1 MAVKIDL
8 NGSFSGKDNTTD
20 LNGNGLLAP
29 DATVSDPNS
38 HINSIEFSIAG
49 KDAGDITLALSS
61 STGLPPGYAIIAAGS
76 DTYLLTY
83 SGAAGTADWQAA
95 LQAVTISD
103 SHAPH
108 HKQDTTVATI
118 TVQAL
123 NHAGNDIGAARTD
136 DVICFLAGTQI
147 STPLGHRD
155 IETLQ
160 IGDEVLTAEGESR
173 PVRWLG
179 VQTVSR
185 YFADP
190 LRSFPVRVKANA
202 IADNVPSRDL
212 LVSPDHAL
220 MVDGALVQAGALVNG
235 TSIVREQNLPATFK
249 YYHVELA
256 DHALI
261 LAENTPAETFIDNV
275 DRLGFDNWAEHEA
288 LYGAAEPLVEMGF
301 SRAKSARQVPVATRV
316 RLATRGDALYA
327 RKSGAAA

>member
-8 NGSFSGKDNTTD
+8 NGAFKGKDNTTD

-29 DATVSDPNS
+29 DATVTNPNN
-38 HINSIEFSIAG
+38 INTIEFSISG
-49 KDAGDITLALSS
+49 KDAKDITLALSS
-61 STGLPPGYAIIAAGS
+61 SAPTGYTIIATAP
-76 DTYLLTY
+76 DTYTLTY
-83 SGAAGTADWQAA
+83 IGGSPDWQAA

-108 HKQDTTVATI
+108 NTLDTTVATI

-123 NHAGNDIGAARTD
+123 NAHGHDIGAARTD

-147 STPLGHRD
+147 STPFGYRN

-179 VQTVSR
+179 IQTVSR

-301 SRAKSARQVPVATRV
+301 SRAKSTRQVPVATRV